1 MRRDGARPRRADRG
15 VAPREDARHALDRVA
30 ALLRIDA
37 QRVKVIAKKGMNVL
51 SQQLEGKAYRDF
63 VAPHLE
69 TQLRLYV
76 DVGYAAFAAK

>member
-1 MRRDGARPRRADRG
+1 MRSQGAEFHRLPEAG
-15 VAPREDARHALDRVA
+15 TINMMMMHE
-30 ALLRIDA
+30 
-37 QRVKVIAKKGMNVL
+37 VIAKKGMNEL

>member
-1 MRRDGARPRRADRG
+1 MMMMHE
-15 VAPREDARHALDRVA
+15 VV
-30 ALLRIDA
+30 
-37 QRVKVIAKKGMNVL
+37 AKKGMNEL

-76 DVGYAAFAAK
+76 DVAYVAFAAK